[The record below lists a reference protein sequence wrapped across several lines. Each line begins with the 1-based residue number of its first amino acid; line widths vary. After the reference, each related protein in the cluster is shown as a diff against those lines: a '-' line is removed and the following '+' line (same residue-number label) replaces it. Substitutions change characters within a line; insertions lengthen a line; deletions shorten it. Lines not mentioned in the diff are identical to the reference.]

1 MNLVAVN
8 DQLANIAQIVRRAPS
23 IVLAR
28 AFVRAYRDFCNQTRW
43 LKVNVTG
50 ATAAGTTQYDLGTDP
65 FVEIVGIAAVQ
76 ASDSANQKWNLTPS
90 NSGMWDPNRGTD
102 RPMAYTYVPN
112 GQIALYATPNAVYN
126 LLVSAIVQPKSETV
140 AQIPSECLSKYSNEI
155 EAGALAYLLMI
166 PNEPWTNPQLAQVWG
181 AQFRSGIAN
190 AKADVARQHQSG
202 SQRVMGRS
210 FLIGGSR

>member
-1 MNLVAVN
+1 MLMVDVN

-43 LKVNVTG
+43 LKVNVAG
-50 ATAAGTTQYDLGTDP
+50 ATVSGQAQYDLGTETHTQIIG
-65 FVEIVGIAAVQ
+65 VAAIR
-76 ASDSANQKWNLTPS
+76 ATDSRGQNWNLQVS
-90 NSGMWDPNRGTD
+90 NSSQWDPNRGID
-102 RPMAYTYVPN
+102 RPMAYAYVPD
-112 GQIALYATPNAVYN
+112 GQIALYATPNGVYD

-140 AQIPSECLSKYSNEI
+140 SQVPAECLSKYSNEI

-166 PNEPWTNPQLAQVWG
+166 PNEPWTNPQVAQVWG

-202 SQRVMGRS
+202 SQRVMGRA

>member
-1 MNLVAVN
+1 MNMVDVN

-43 LKVNVTG
+43 LKVNV
-50 ATAAGTTQYDLGTDP
+50 AGSTVSGDTQYDLGTDTYTQIIG
-65 FVEIVGIAAVQ
+65 FAAVQ
-76 ASDSANQKWNLTPS
+76 ATDSQGQKWNLQGS
-90 NSGMWDPNRGTD
+90 VSSMWDPNRGND
-102 RPMAYTYVPN
+102 RPMAYAYVPD
-112 GQIALYATPNAVYN
+112 GQLALYPTPNAVYT

-140 AQIPSECLSKYSNEI
+140 SQIPAECLSKYSNEI

-190 AKADVARQHQSG
+190 AKADVQRQHQTG
-202 SQRVMGRS
+202 SQRVMGRA
-210 FLIGGSR
+210 FLIGGMR

>member
-1 MNLVAVN
+1 MQMTAVN

-43 LKVNVTG
+43 LKVNVAG
-50 ATAAGTTQYDLGTDP
+50 ATVSGTAQYDLGTDT
-65 FVEIVGIAAVQ
+65 FTEIIGVAAIQ
-76 ASDSANQKWNLTPS
+76 ATDSRGQRWNLQGS
-90 NSGMWDPNRGTD
+90 NSTQWDPNRGID
-102 RPMAYTYVPN
+102 RPMAYAYVPN
-112 GQIALYATPNAVYN
+112 GQIALYATPNGVYD

-140 AQIPSECLSKYSNEI
+140 SQVPSECLSKYSNEI

-166 PNEPWTNPQLAQVWG
+166 PNEPWTNPQVAQAWG
-181 AQFRSGIAN
+181 SQFRAGIAN

-202 SQRVMGRS
+202 SQRVTGRA

>member
-1 MNLVAVN
+1 MQMVDVN

-28 AFVRAYRDFCNQTRW
+28 AYVRAYRDFCNQTRW

-50 ATAAGTTQYDLGTDP
+50 ATVSGDVQYALGSDTYTQPIG
-65 FVEIVGIAAVQ
+65 VAAVQ
-76 ASDSANQKWNLTPS
+76 ATDSRGQKWNLQS
-90 NSGMWDPNRGTD
+90 SISSMWDPNRGLD
-102 RPMAYTYVPN
+102 RPMAYAYVPD
-112 GQIALYATPNAVYN
+112 GQIALYPTPNGVYD

-140 AQIPSECLSKYSNEI
+140 SQIPSECLSKYSNEI

-190 AKADVARQHQSG
+190 AKADVQRQHQSG
-202 SQRVMGRS
+202 SQRVIGRA
-210 FLIGGSR
+210 FLIGGLR